1 MAVDYKIFS
10 EDVKKSLSDLG
21 TADIVVG
28 IASFN
33 NAATINHVVRAI
45 SAGLAKY
52 FPMEKSVIINS
63 DGGSTDGTPVV
74 VRDTSFD
81 HKTVF
86 ISHPLSPAHRI
97 SIPYH
102 GIPGKGSAFR
112 TIFETAVSLGAKACC
127 VVDAD
132 LRSITPEWIELLLV
146 PILKE
151 DYDFVTPLYSRHKY
165 DGSITNSIIYPM
177 TRALYGKRIRQPIGG
192 EFGFSGRLADFY
204 LSNRDI
210 WETDV
215 SRFGIDIWMTTEAIT
230 GGFNLCQ
237 VYLGAKIHDPKDP
250 VTDLSDMFVQV
261 VGSLF
266 TLTERHFEDWKDV
279 METVEAPTL
288 GFKYYAG
295 LEPINV
301 NVDRMIDHFKLGVEN
316 LKGVWESFIV
326 EDNIHILEGIAK
338 KGPENFR
345 IPNELWV
352 SIVYEFVLAYHHQK
366 IATDH
371 LLKSLIPLYMGRNA
385 SFFLEV
391 ARCNNDEAE
400 EIIEQLCLEYEKQKR
415 YLLEAW

>member
-1 MAVDYKIFS
+1 MAVDYRIFS
-10 EDVKKSLSDLG
+10 EEAKKTIGDLV

-33 NAATINHVVRAI
+33 NAKTINHVVSAI
-45 SAGLAKY
+45 DAGLAKY
-52 FPMEKSVIINS
+52 FPTDRSVIINS
-63 DGGSTDGTPVV
+63 DGGSTDGTPQVV
-74 VRDTSFD
+74 KDASFD

-86 ISHPLSPAHRI
+86 LSQTLSPAQRI

-112 TIFETAVSLGAKACC
+112 TVFETAVSLGAKACC

-146 PILKE
+146 PVIKE
-151 DYDFVTPLYSRHKY
+151 GYDFVAPLYSRHKY
-165 DGSITNSIIYPM
+165 DWTITNSIIYPM
-177 TRALYGKRIRQPIGG
+177 TRGLYGKRIRQPIGG

-204 LSNRDI
+204 LANQDV

-215 SRFGIDIWMTTEAIT
+215 SRFGIDIWMTTEAIA

-237 VYLGAKIHDPKDP
+237 AYLGAKIHDPKDP
-250 VTDLSDMFVQV
+250 GTDLSDMFVQV

-266 TLTERHFEDWKDV
+266 TLTERHYENWKGV
-279 METVEAPTL
+279 EKTVEVPTW

-326 EDNIHILEGIAK
+326 EDIIHELEGIAK
-338 KGPENFR
+338 RGSENFR
-345 IPNELWV
+345 FPGELWV
-352 SIVYEFVLAYHHQK
+352 SIFYEFVLAYHHKK
-366 IATDH
+366 ISTDH
-371 LLKSLIPLYMGRNA
+371 LIKSLIPLYMGRNA
-385 SFFLEV
+385 SFFLEA
-391 ARCNNDEAE
+391 ARLNNDEAE
-400 EIIEQLCLEYEKQKR
+400 EVIEELCLEFERLKR
-415 YLLEAW
+415 YLLGAW